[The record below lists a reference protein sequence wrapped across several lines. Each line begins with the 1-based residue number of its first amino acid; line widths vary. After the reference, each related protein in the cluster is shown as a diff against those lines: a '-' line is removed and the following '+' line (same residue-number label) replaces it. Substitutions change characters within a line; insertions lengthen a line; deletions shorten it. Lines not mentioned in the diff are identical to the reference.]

1 MRDTFLSKDTKAQV
15 HKDVRP
21 IHSDYEEIEK
31 VGWTD
36 EARAAAAAN
45 RKGRGKMNDLN
56 NAASRWGWGM
66 SHIEQDTKGNL
77 TRHYAN
83 PGDDRQRLSVQP
95 NGKWQHTTNG
105 YPTASGNDAPS
116 LGAHLASFHGDP
128 SGQTAHDEMLATAK
142 PNRKLSVP
150 ERHQHTI
157 ARQTLRMS
165 PAMAGVMGGPNH
177 QESRAILS
185 RNTGL
190 PAHPEPVVG
199 PAQYPAAAPGY
210 TPTAADYERRTA
222 KSVGDTDVIVEEAGD
237 RNSDFKPL
245 AEDAPIQIGGPS
257 VPRTLSPFVG
267 PKVVDFDGDQD
278 SIAEETTY
286 SPAGVHI
293 PGAVPGKSAGKDL
306 FSPVG
311 KTFDPTGMLSSGTG
325 LPRKKAEV
333 PPGIISGD
341 PVLHDDEDKKKA
353 GGKG

>member
-1 MRDTFLSKDTKAQV
+1 MDTFLSKDTKEQV

-45 RKGRGKMNDLN
+45 RKGRGQMNDLHH
-56 NAASRWGWGM
+56 AASRYGWGM
-66 SHIEQDTKGNL
+66 SHSEQDAKGNL
-77 TRHYAN
+77 TRHYAS
-83 PGDDRQRLSVQP
+83 PSDDRQRLSMQP
-95 NGKWQHTTNG
+95 DGKWTHSTSG
-105 YPTASGNDAPS
+105 YPTASGKGAAD

-128 SGQTAHDEMLATAK
+128 SGQSSHDEMLANAK

-150 ERHQHTI
+150 ERHQHKI
-157 ARQTLRMS
+157 AQQTLRMS

-190 PAHPEPVVG
+190 PAHPEPVTG

-210 TPTAADYERRTA
+210 TPEAADYERRTA
-222 KSVGDTDVIVEEAGD
+222 KSVGDTDVTEEEAGD
-237 RNSDFKPL
+237 SNNGFKPL

-286 SPAGVHI
+286 SPTGVFI
-293 PGAVPGKSAGKDL
+293 PGAIPGKSMGKDL
-306 FSPVG
+306 FSPV
-311 KTFDPTGMLSSGTG
+311 
-325 LPRKKAEV
+325 
-333 PPGIISGD
+333 
-341 PVLHDDEDKKKA
+341 DKGVKRV
-353 GGKG
+353 